1 MVAMKKLNKLK
12 RNKFNVDLWK
22 DETTRDIDTNWMSS
36 DTIRHTLKH
45 FGVKKRRIPIS
56 LRKKPSNIPAVEPP
70 HPGMSYNPSFEDH
83 QNLLHEVAQK
93 EIELIKEEEHLN
105 RVTTKMFRKV
115 SPEEK
120 ENDLIKEMSEGLKSE
135 NDRNPNEDEDDDPTV
150 KFVNPVVR
158 NQKKTRVQRRK
169 QKEQKDL
176 AHRKKQE
183 KVERKKSSDI
193 YKLKLLNNQL
203 AAKERKQKI
212 LREKRLKKKALKE
225 AGTKTLS
232 KVKFEPLEPDF
243 KLSNELT
250 GNLRNTEP
258 ANSLLKDRFKS
269 LQKRNIV
276 APANIKLK
284 RDKARV
290 KRFIK
295 PDHKIDMTKINMK

>member
-1 MVAMKKLNKLK
+1 
-12 RNKFNVDLWK
+12 
-22 DETTRDIDTNWMSS
+22 
-36 DTIRHTLKH
+36 
-45 FGVKKRRIPIS
+45 
-56 LRKKPSNIPAVEPP
+56 
-70 HPGMSYNPSFEDH
+70 
-83 QNLLHEVAQK
+83 
-93 EIELIKEEEHLN
+93 
-105 RVTTKMFRKV
+105 
-115 SPEEK
+115 
-120 ENDLIKEMSEGLKSE
+120 MSEGLKSE

-150 KFVNPVVR
+150 RFVNSVVR

-176 AHRKKQE
+176 AHRKRQE

-193 YKLKLLNNQL
+193 YKLKLLNSQL

-276 APANIKLK
+276 APANIKL
-284 RDKARV
+284 
-290 KRFIK
+290 
-295 PDHKIDMTKINMK
+295 